1 MFIIFIVLIV
11 TGLAT
16 VLIFGIFCPRV
27 YNQPPTSGKKQ
38 AAAHGGG
45 LLRIQKKRYAL

>member
-16 VLIFGIFCPRV
+16 VLIFGSFCPHV
-27 YNQPPTSGKKQ
+27 YNRPPTTGKKQ
-38 AAAHGGG
+38 AAAHGGD
-45 LLRIQKKRYAL
+45 LFRVQKKRYAL

>member
-1 MFIIFIVLIV
+1 MSIIFFVLIAIE
-11 TGLAT
+11 LAT

-27 YNQPPTSGKKQ
+27 YDQPPIKGKIQ